1 MEPSTYVIDFL
12 DYGKPWLLLMD
23 LEEGESIESAVQKLR
38 GQGLTLPEPVELS
51 EWVEKRLVR
60 YVKEFGLTNYLE
72 TVLLNLSFIVWW
84 KKEE

>member
-1 MEPSTYVIDFL
+1 
-12 DYGKPWLLLMD
+12 MD
-23 LEEGESIESAVQKLR
+23 LEAGESIESAVQKLH